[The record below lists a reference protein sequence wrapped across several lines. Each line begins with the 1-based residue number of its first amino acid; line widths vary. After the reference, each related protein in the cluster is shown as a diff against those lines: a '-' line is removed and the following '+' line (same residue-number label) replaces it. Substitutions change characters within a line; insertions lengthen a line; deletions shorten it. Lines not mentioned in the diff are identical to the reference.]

1 MAQYIIYY
9 LDRSFTVTDEQVK
22 NSSDNISFKLPEDIS
37 KILIEFEHND
47 KIKHSVFLTDKV
59 EETFSIFSQ
68 QYKIIEA
75 AGGIVK
81 NPSGEIL
88 AIFRLGKWDLP
99 KGKIEINEKPEEA
112 AEREIAEEC
121 GISGHSLKAKIC
133 ETYHTYKIG
142 DKKILKK
149 THWYAFTVENIPNL
163 TPQTIENIEEAKW
176 VSKVEFDKL
185 LEHSYPSIRQVFKT
199 ALEMNDFL

>member
-1 MAQYIIYY
+1 MAQYIIYN
-9 LDRSFTVTDEQVK
+9 LDRSLTITDEQVK

-37 KILIEFEHND
+37 KILFEFEHND
-47 KIKHSVFLTDKV
+47 KIKHSVFFTDKV
-59 EETFSIFSQ
+59 EETLSIFSQ

-81 NPSGEIL
+81 NPSEEIL

-99 KGKIEINEKPEEA
+99 KGKMEKNEKPEFT

-121 GISGHSLKAKIC
+121 GISGHTLKAKIC
-133 ETYHTYKIG
+133 KTYHTYKIA

-149 THWYAFTVENIPNL
+149 THWYAFTIENIPNL
-163 TPQTIENIEEAKW
+163 IPQTIENIEEARW
-176 VSKVEFDKL
+176 VSKKEFSKL
-185 LEHSYPSIRQVFKT
+185 LEHSYPSIRQVFK
-199 ALEMNDFL
+199 AAQEMKDFL